1 MVRSPIREESEI
13 PSGLDGVGVVERGVR
28 ASSEPTRRL
37 VDDFLERPSFQ
48 DMVLMILQKAGIAS
62 RKKGE
67 RGSGKPSFGL
77 DCSRWGD

>member
-28 ASSEPTRRL
+28 ASSEPTRKF

-48 DMVLMILQKAGIAS
+48 DKALMILQKAGIAL
-62 RKKGE
+62 RRRGE
-67 RGSGKPSFGL
+67 RESGKPAFGL
-77 DCSRWGD
+77 DCSRCD